1 MKWVQSD
8 ISEAGIEP
16 TVHFKSKKDI
26 TSLNLR
32 HTLIW
37 TNRNLI
43 NSEILKKRER
53 DDITNAKFEGKKL
66 RELNPIPKKTKNAK
80 KMYLMIIIE
89 PEQLDI
95 D

>member
-1 MKWVQSD
+1 
-8 ISEAGIEP
+8 
-16 TVHFKSKKDI
+16 
-26 TSLNLR
+26 
-32 HTLIW
+32 
-37 TNRNLI
+37 
-43 NSEILKKRER
+43 LKKRER